1 MGFGFR
7 FDIGYI
13 KLADIGKD
21 KYIPMDSNTS
31 ASPQPDS
38 EASSVLKSETQTSKK
53 RKMVEKTVVAVK
65 IGENIGKLKNEGLP
79 SDFWSWRKY
88 GQKPIKGSPYPRGY
102 YKCSTS
108 KGCSAKKQVERCRT
122 DASMVI
128 ITYTSTHNHPC
139 PTTITTTNSPQQ
151 PKESESETTQDVST
165 TSKEEDQEHIEEEQ
179 KDNKLSDEG
188 TKEENFHYLQ
198 SPIRCSQ
205 DIIIEQEDPFKLNT
219 EKNYDRID
227 LLLEEEP
234 ICYAQLKHLSASK
247 NEELDFF
254 DELEE
259 LPMSSSFLHF
269 TRSIFSDER
278 IPVAPS

>member
-1 MGFGFR
+1 
-7 FDIGYI
+7 
-13 KLADIGKD
+13 
-21 KYIPMDSNTS
+21 MDSNTS
-31 ASPQPDS
+31 ASPKLES
-38 EASSVLKSETQTSKK
+38 EASSELKSSETQKK
-53 RKMVEKTVVAVK
+53 RKMVEKTVVAVR
-65 IGENIGKLKNEGLP
+65 IGENVGKLKNEGLP

-88 GQKPIKGSPYPRGY
+88 GQKPIKGSPHPRGY

-122 DASMVI
+122 DASMLI

-139 PTTITTTNSPQQ
+139 PAATISTTNSSQQ
-151 PKESESETTQDVST
+151 PKESESETTL
-165 TSKEEDQEHIEEEQ
+165 SKEEDQEHIEEQ
-179 KDNKLSDEG
+179 RDNNNYNNKISDEG
-188 TKEENFHYLQ
+188 TNEENFHYLQ

-205 DIIIEQEDPFKLNT
+205 DIIIDQEDPFKLNM
-219 EKNYDRID
+219 EKSHDKID

-234 ICYAQLKHLSASK
+234 LCYAQLKNMSASK
-247 NEELDFF
+247 NEEFDFF

>member
-1 MGFGFR
+1 
-7 FDIGYI
+7 
-13 KLADIGKD
+13 
-21 KYIPMDSNTS
+21 MDTDAN
-31 ASPQPDS
+31 ASSQPDS
-38 EASSVLKSETQTSKK
+38 EAFSELKSSETQTSKK
-53 RKMVEKTVVAVK
+53 RKLVEKTVVAVR
-65 IGENIGKLKNEGLP
+65 IGENVGKLKNEGLP

-122 DASMVI
+122 DASMLI

-139 PTTITTTNSPQQ
+139 PTTTNSPQQ
-151 PKESESETTQDVST
+151 PKEYESETTQDLSA
-165 TSKEEDQEHIEEEQ
+165 TSKEEDQEHTEEEQ
-179 KDNKLSDEG
+179 RDDKPSDEG
-188 TKEENFHYLQ
+188 RNEEKFLYLQ

-219 EKNYDRID
+219 EKNHERID
-227 LLLEEEP
+227 LLLEEEEP
-234 ICYAQLKHLSASK
+234 LCYAQVKNMSGSK
-247 NEELDFF
+247 SEELDFF

>member
-1 MGFGFR
+1 
-7 FDIGYI
+7 
-13 KLADIGKD
+13 
-21 KYIPMDSNTS
+21 MDSNTK

-38 EASSVLKSETQTSKK
+38 ESQTSKK
-53 RKMVEKTVVAVK
+53 RKMVEKTVVAVR
-65 IGENIGKLKNEGLP
+65 IGENVGKLKNEGLP

-122 DASMVI
+122 DASMLI

-139 PTTITTTNSPQQ
+139 PTTTNSPQQ
-151 PKESESETTQDVST
+151 PKESESKTIQDVSPT
-165 TSKEEDQEHIEEEQ
+165 PKEEDQEKIEEQENN
-179 KDNKLSDEG
+179 NKTNDEI
-188 TKEENFHYLQ
+188 TNEETFQYLQ

-219 EKNYDRID
+219 EKSHDRMD

-234 ICYAQLKHLSASK
+234 LCYAQFKNLSASK

>member
-1 MGFGFR
+1 
-7 FDIGYI
+7 
-13 KLADIGKD
+13 
-21 KYIPMDSNTS
+21 MDTDAS
-31 ASPQPDS
+31 ASPQPES
-38 EASSVLKSETQTSKK
+38 EPSSELKSSDTQTSKK
-53 RKMVEKTVVAVK
+53 RKMVEKTVVAVR
-65 IGENIGKLKNEGLP
+65 IGENVGKLKNEGLP

-122 DASMVI
+122 DASTLI
-128 ITYTSTHNHPC
+128 ITYTSAHNHPC
-139 PTTITTTNSPQQ
+139 PTTITTNSPQQ
-151 PKESESETTQDVST
+151 PKESESETTQDLSA
-165 TSKEEDQEHIEEEQ
+165 TSKEEDLEHNIEEEQ
-179 KDNKLSDEG
+179 RGNKPNDEE
-188 TKEENFHYLQ
+188 KFLYLQ

-205 DIIIEQEDPFKLNT
+205 DLIIEQEDPFKLNT
-219 EKNYDRID
+219 EKSHERID
-227 LLLEEEP
+227 LLLEEEEEP
-234 ICYAQLKHLSASK
+234 LYYEPVKNLSASK

-259 LPMSSSFLHF
+259 LPMSSSFLPF